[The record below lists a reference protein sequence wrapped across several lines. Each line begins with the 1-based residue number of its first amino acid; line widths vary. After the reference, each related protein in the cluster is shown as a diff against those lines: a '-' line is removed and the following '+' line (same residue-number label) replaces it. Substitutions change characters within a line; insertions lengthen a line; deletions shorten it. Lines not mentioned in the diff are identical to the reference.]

1 MNKSVWLIGMPGS
14 GKSTISNH
22 FNGLDTDNLINLK
35 TNAHNLSANDFYDHE
50 MKTILSFIK
59 TMPTGCIATGGSV
72 VHRAATME
80 NIKSLENSIVIYL
93 FCPLPILTNRLD
105 DIYERGVV
113 FPPFIHTFQELYTY
127 RHDLYSLYADI
138 TINTG
143 EKSIED
149 TLQIV
154 NKILKSKT

>member
-14 GKSTISNH
+14 GKSTISKH
-22 FNGLDTDNLINLK
+22 LNGLDTDNLINLK
-35 TNAHNLSANDFYDHE
+35 TNAHNSSANEFYDHE
-50 MKTILSFIK
+50 MKTILTFIK
-59 TMPTGCIATGGSV
+59 SIPSGCIATGGSV
-72 VHRAATME
+72 VHRSTTME
-80 NIKSLENSIVIYL
+80 SIQNLENSIIIYL
-93 FCPLPILTNRLD
+93 FCSLPTLTNRLV

-113 FPPFIHTFQELYTY
+113 FPPFIHSFEELYTY
-127 RHDLYSLYADI
+127 RHSLYSDYADI

-154 NKILKSKT
+154 NEILKSET

>member
-22 FNGLDTDNLINLK
+22 FNGLDTDHLINLK

-113 FPPFIHTFQELYTY
+113 FPPFIHSFQELYTF
-127 RHDLYSLYADI
+127 RHDLYSHYADI

-154 NKILKSKT
+154 NEILKSKT